1 MGCSHIVK
9 KGKNVLSLKTLDH
22 LAPGMAHQASLA
34 KVFPS
39 EVFEHLCKREACL
52 GTRDVAQYQ
61 SCSFLLK
68 RGRGQNPSLKKLQ
81 ICRPFGIKL
90 AQK

>member
-9 KGKNVLSLKTLDH
+9 KKEKMVKLLLKTLVH
-22 LAPGMAHQASLA
+22 LAPGLAHQASLA

-39 EVFEHLCKREACL
+39 EVFEHLSKSL
-52 GTRDVAQYQ
+52 LRDFPQYQ

-68 RGRGQNPSLKKLQ
+68 EAGVKK
-81 ICRPFGIKL
+81 KV
-90 AQK
+90 

>member
-39 EVFEHLCKREACL
+39 KVFEHLSKKRACFGMSHNTNL
-52 GTRDVAQYQ
+52 AV
-61 SCSFLLK
+61 FLLK
-68 RGRGQNPSLKKLQ
+68 RDRGQNPSSKKL
-81 ICRPFGIKL
+81 
-90 AQK
+90 

>member
-39 EVFEHLCKREACL
+39 KVFEHLSKKRACFGMSHNTNLAVFCSKEAGVKSQVQKSCKFV
-52 GTRDVAQYQ
+52 GH
-61 SCSFLLK
+61 
-68 RGRGQNPSLKKLQ
+68 
-81 ICRPFGIKL
+81 L
-90 AQK
+90 A

>member
-39 EVFEHLCKREACL
+39 EVFEHLCKKGE
-52 GTRDVAQYQ
+52 
-61 SCSFLLK
+61 
-68 RGRGQNPSLKKLQ
+68 
-81 ICRPFGIKL
+81 L
-90 AQK
+90 A